1 MKKEKCDYSVEER
14 LALLDEAEK
23 FFEDYSYL
31 DERLEYKWKPVKLMA
46 ALIKWEKDFEKTKD
60 AYLHAVISFVQSLWL
75 KWECKE
81 RVDAWL
87 GLIIWI
93 FQWEKKVIDSF
104 RDTKEIVEEK
114 VRLEAEQK
122 EEEMRNYDEKEQE
135 IADITAE
142 IKIYFNK
149 K

>member
-1 MKKEKCDYSVEER
+1 MKKEKCDYSVEEK

-23 FFEDYSYL
+23 FFNDYSYL
-31 DERLEYKWKPVKLMA
+31 DKRLEYKWKPVKLMVK
-46 ALIKWEKDFEKTKD
+46 LIDGEKDFEETKD
-60 AYLHAVISFVQSLWL
+60 IYLREVIDFMHSLDFDS
-75 KWECKE
+75 EYKE
-81 RVDAWL
+81 WIDAWL
-87 GLIIWI
+87 WLLIWI
-93 FQWEKKVIDSF
+93 FQWEKRVIDAF
-104 RDTKEIVEEK
+104 KETKRVVEEK

-122 EEEMRNYDEKEQE
+122 EEEMRNYNEKEQE